1 MSTFLEYN
9 IHIMG
14 INYTSNQLVMPQ
26 NKNNFIRKLRKITD
40 NGLVTIIVLSMPNK
54 ANSDDINIT

>member
-26 NKNNFIRKLRKITD
+26 NKNNFISKLRKITD
-40 NGLVTIIVLSMPNK
+40 NGLVTMPNK